1 MPCGTTAGRGRTG
14 STHPPL
20 RWTLVVVK
28 VCHIILTG
36 DDPGLEWHPTPYPF
50 RSLAKDGQMEHGEVD
65 VVVGTTEE
73 EEAIAVVELGTP

>member
-50 RSLAKDGQMEHGEVD
+50 RSLAKGQVEQ
-65 VVVGTTEE
+65 VGTTEE